1 MQTLGDNT
9 LTNFKGNSLGN
20 VSEIQ
25 SFLNFL
31 ADSSTSIPLNANFL
45 ISFEIPVEVT
55 KVIATTYEAGPAQKW
70 ESIRGA
76 AGKLAAVQGAGIGG
90 ERTACMF
97 ANGISLPVEK
107 NNYER
112 VGMLNAG
119 LVSGVISTSREQ
131 QKSLDITFLET
142 NLSFLDF
149 IIRPW
154 IIAGTHRGLIARSD
168 AKTIKTNITAYFY
181 DKNMNNKVRKQ
192 YDFYGCMPVS
202 LDGATYATHDYG
214 ASLPT
219 VGKVGWAYNSY
230 TVSIPN

>member
-9 LTNFKGNSLGN
+9 LTDFKGNSLGN

-45 ISFEIPVEVT
+45 ISFVIPVEVT
-55 KVIATTYEAGPAQKW
+55 KVIATTYEAGGTEKW

-76 AGKLAAVQGAGIGG
+76 AGKLAAVHGAGVGG

-119 LVSGVISTSREQ
+119 LVSGVISSSREQ

-142 NLSFLDF
+142 DLSFLDF

-168 AKTIKTNITAYFY
+168 AKTIKTNIKSNHP
-181 DKNMNNKVRKQ
+181 KNIAPIKLKKTKA
-192 YDFYGCMPVS
+192 C
-202 LDGATYATHDYG
+202 
-214 ASLPT
+214 
-219 VGKVGWAYNSY
+219 
-230 TVSIPN
+230 

>member
-1 MQTLGDNT
+1 MQTLGDKT
-9 LTNFKGNSLGN
+9 LTDFKGNSLGN

-45 ISFEIPVEVT
+45 ISFDIPVEIT
-55 KVIATTYEAGPAQKW
+55 KVIDLAYEAGPAGKW
-70 ESIRGA
+70 ESITGA
-76 AGKLAAVQGAGIGG
+76 AGKLAAVQGAGIGK

-97 ANGISLPVEK
+97 ANGITLPAEK
-107 NNYER
+107 NNTDR
-112 VGMLNAG
+112 IGMLNAG
-119 LVSGVISTSREQ
+119 LVSGVISNSREQ
-131 QKSLDITFLET
+131 QKPLDITFLET

-181 DKNMNNKVRKQ
+181 DKNRNNKVRKQ

-202 LDGATYATHDYG
+202 LDAATHDYG
-214 ASLPT
+214 PSLTT

>member
-1 MQTLGDNT
+1 MQTLGDKT

-45 ISFEIPVEVT
+45 ISFKIPVEVT
-55 KVIATTYEAGPAQKW
+55 KIIATTYEAGGTEKW
-70 ESIRGA
+70 ESITGA
-76 AGKLAAVQGAGIGG
+76 AGKLAAVQGAGIGK

-97 ANGISLPVEK
+97 ANGITLPAEK

-112 VGMLNAG
+112 TGMLNAG

-202 LDGATYATHDYG
+202 LDAATHDYG
-214 ASLPT
+214 PSLTT